1 MEQSQWQRPAAPSF
15 HRKPPILPPLS
26 SSGPVLF
33 PLWGRGWGSNDGR
46 YPLARN
52 GKSHLNIH
60 PLLVFCPIRP
70 SSEFILST
78 ILLPAC
84 SSPLVYLI
92 LSCSETRS
100 IGTHTNKHTVYSPP
114 VPRASCLSLIRV
126 SSEWGGGG
134 CRPYTCPQ
142 INPAVW
148 LGSAAAGPV
157 IPAFLPALKT
167 EKIIKYHLIR
177 SEKAHSW
184 SLTVNAHKQRVWGV
198 KEWWKIIEGSCA
210 NFCFLSTWRAQSCR
224 RGARLCVPMWGQ
236 HCWTLQD

>member
-126 SSEWGGGG
+126 SSEWGGWVSPLHLSTNKPR
-134 CRPYTCPQ
+134 CLTWQRCCWASHPSFPACPENRENNKVSLDPEWKSAQLVSHRECPQ
-142 INPAVW
+142 AEGV
-148 LGSAAAGPV
+148 GC
-157 IPAFLPALKT
+157 
-167 EKIIKYHLIR
+167 E
-177 SEKAHSW
+177 
-184 SLTVNAHKQRVWGV
+184 RVV
-198 KEWWKIIEGSCA
+198 E
-210 NFCFLSTWRAQSCR
+210 NY
-224 RGARLCVPMWGQ
+224 RGKLC
-236 HCWTLQD
+236 